1 MIGSMEDAEDAEDA
15 VLQSLQA
22 DLGKGVP
29 MDIPKVAVS
38 AIEVIA
44 VARRL
49 GVKLSLDGDGKLVA
63 ETKAGPLPASL
74 FDLLKR
80 ARDDLVHILKW
91 RDPEQAPFGIKRPL
105 DATEVQWD
113 AALLGL
119 HHFLGGGWSD
129 SALAL
134 GWSHPELFNVPAR
147 WSQIRLT
154 GVALLVGEWNILSIE
169 SGALVVSRPWSPSSQ
184 LKFRRQDDLR
194 QLATATKCTPEALP
208 EAGLVA
214 GVVSYMADKV
224 KVSTSDE
231 AAIARFKGA
240 AEALFGQG
248 VEVVRVGPAVEHL
261 AEDTGQRPAAAASL
275 KVQAPRMGERS
286 TFSRVERD
294 LPPARGGA
302 DGPLINVAEIVI
314 HNAS

>member
-1 MIGSMEDAEDAEDA
+1 M
-15 VLQSLQA
+15 
-22 DLGKGVP
+22 DL
-29 MDIPKVAVS
+29 PKVAVS
-38 AIEVIA
+38 AIAVLA

-49 GVKLSLDGDGKLVA
+49 GVKLSLDGDGMLVA
-63 ETKAGPLPASL
+63 ETKVGTLPAT
-74 FDLLKR
+74 LLAMLKG
-80 ARDDLVHILKW
+80 ARDDLVAILKW
-91 RDPEQAPFGIKRPL
+91 RDPEQAPFSIKRPL

-129 SALAL
+129 WALAL

-154 GVALLVGEWNILSIE
+154 GAALLVGEWNILSID
-169 SGALVVSRPWSPSSQ
+169 SGALVVSPPWSPSSQ

-194 QLATATKCTPEALP
+194 QLAPATKCTPEALP

-214 GVVSYMADKV
+214 GVVGYMADKV

-231 AAIARFKGA
+231 AAIARFKAA
-240 AEALFGQG
+240 AEPLFGQG

-261 AEDTGQRPAAAASL
+261 AEDTGHRPAAAASV
-275 KVQAPRMGERS
+275 KVPGSSHGQAL
-286 TFSRVERD
+286 D
-294 LPPARGGA
+294 LLAR
-302 DGPLINVAEIVI
+302 
-314 HNAS
+314 

>member
-1 MIGSMEDAEDAEDA
+1 M
-15 VLQSLQA
+15 
-22 DLGKGVP
+22 DL
-29 MDIPKVAVS
+29 PKVAVS
-38 AIEVIA
+38 AIAVLA

-49 GVKLSLDGDGKLVA
+49 GVKLSLDGDGMLVA
-63 ETKAGPLPASL
+63 ETKVGTLPAT
-74 FDLLKR
+74 LLAMLKG
-80 ARDDLVHILKW
+80 ARDDLVAILKW
-91 RDPEQAPFGIKRPL
+91 RDPEQAPFSIKRPL

-147 WSQIRLT
+147 WNQIRLT
-154 GVALLVGEWNILSIE
+154 GAALLVGEWNIMSID
-169 SGALVVSRPWSPSSQ
+169 SGALVVSPPWSPSSQ
-184 LKFRRQDDLR
+184 LKFRRQEDLR
-194 QLATATKCTPEALP
+194 QLATATTCTPEALP
-208 EAGLVA
+208 ETEAGLVA
-214 GVVSYMADKV
+214 GVVSYMADKL

-231 AAIARFKGA
+231 AAVARFKAA

-248 VEVVRVGPAVEHL
+248 VEVVRMGPGVEHL
-261 AEDTGQRPAAAASL
+261 YETPANGRLRQHPSRF
-275 KVQAPRMGERS
+275 QAPRLGKRS

-302 DGPLINVAEIVI
+302 DGSLI
-314 HNAS
+314 

>member
-1 MIGSMEDAEDAEDA
+1 
-15 VLQSLQA
+15 
-22 DLGKGVP
+22 
-29 MDIPKVAVS
+29 MDIPKVAAS

-44 VARRL
+44 IARRL
-49 GVKLSLDGDGKLVA
+49 GVKLSMDGDRKLVA

-74 FDLLKR
+74 LALLKA
-80 ARDDLVHILKW
+80 ARPDLVAILKW
-91 RDPEQAPFGIKRPL
+91 RDPEQSPFGIKRPL

-129 SALAL
+129 WALAL

-154 GVALLVGEWNILSIE
+154 GAALLVGEWNIMSID
-169 SGALVVSRPWSPSSQ
+169 SGALVVSPPWSPSSQ
-184 LKFRRQDDLR
+184 LKFRRHDDLR
-194 QLATATKCTPEALP
+194 QLATATKCTQVALPEA

-214 GVVSYMADKV
+214 DVVSYMADKV

-231 AAIARFKGA
+231 AAIARFKAA

-248 VEVVRVGPAVEHL
+248 VEVVRAGTGAITRFVGRRA
-261 AEDTGQRPAAAASL
+261 RAA
-275 KVQAPRMGERS
+275 
-286 TFSRVERD
+286 
-294 LPPARGGA
+294 
-302 DGPLINVAEIVI
+302 
-314 HNAS
+314 